1 MLFRSRG
8 GSIQRVDFFHKAHE
22 PTFNEPEIAA
32 GSRTAPPFAVTL
44 NNLKPGH
51 HSVWAVATDNQGATS
66 AAQPVTVHIE
76 GVAPVLSIHYE
87 GREIV
92 IDWIPSDAILEEASS
107 ITGPWTP
114 LPNIPPPRRVT
125 ATPGKSMFYRAH
137 MP

>member
-1 MLFRSRG
+1 
-8 GSIQRVDFFHKAHE
+8 
-22 PTFNEPEIAA
+22 
-32 GSRTAPPFAVTL
+32 VTL